1 MFEHFPYTNMHQLN
15 LDWIIEKVKEA
26 YSPENPPENVV
37 LSVNGQ
43 TGNIILYTDAIVKF
57 PTVESDNWNIYRIL
71 TGNRAAGIEFA
82 ADGTAKI
89 INGVQRNTIY
99 TSANPPA
106 YPVLSVNGQTGTV
119 VLYASQ
125 NVKFPDI
132 TETSWNLYRT
142 ADGQNLGV
150 KFEKDTALYRI
161 NGLNRVLVYD
171 AENQP
176 PYPVTSVNGRTGT
189 VSVQEPFVSTT
200 PAILQVTPDIAGTYW
215 GLKRDTTNGETGI
228 YFEAVNDT
236 VNAYLTYKPDGEA
249 EQTIRLLTL
258 DDIPS
263 SSGVVSVNGKT
274 GVVTLYGN
282 EIYVSSEV
290 GQTLEEALTDLEEAT
305 DQNTTDITAEVTR
318 AQTVE
323 ANIEKGIAIIVNGDT
338 AAAAI
343 PAGNYA
349 YIKNNTHGL
358 AEGLYTA
365 TAAFPATGGTANST
379 TFTPVNVGGLNDI
392 INNLKPVQIANPVT
406 WDTDYVDD
414 AVSIAD
420 LYKMG
425 NMYVLQLNIALKQ
438 TVQVL
443 TTVGTINANHRP
455 AMANSDFVASQL
467 VSANAKYTTVQLR
480 SNGQIKVFGGEAA
493 SGITTA
499 YAVSCV
505 YFANN

>member
-1 MFEHFPYTNMHQLN
+1 MFEHFPYTNMHELN
-15 LDWIIEKVKEA
+15 LDWIIKKVKEA
-26 YSPENPPENVV
+26 YSPENPPENMV

-43 TGNIILYTDAIVKF
+43 TGNVILYTDAIVKF
-57 PTVESDNWNIYRIL
+57 PTVESDSWNIYRIL

-82 ADGTAKI
+82 ADGTARI

-99 TSANPPA
+99 TSANPPEF
-106 YPVLSVNGQTGTV
+106 PVLSVNGQTGTV

-132 TETSWNLYRT
+132 AETSWNLYRT

-176 PYPVTSVNGRTGT
+176 PYPVTSVNGRTGA

-215 GLKRDTTNGETGI
+215 GLKRDTTNGEAGI
-228 YFEAVNDT
+228 YFEAVNNT
-236 VNAYLTYKPDGEA
+236 VAAYLTYKPDGSA
-249 EQTIRLLTL
+249 EQTVRLLTL

-274 GVVTLYGN
+274 GVVTLYGD

-305 DQNTTDITAEVTR
+305 DQNTTDIAEEVTR
-318 AQTVE
+318 AQTAE
-323 ANIEKGIAIIVNGDT
+323 ANIEKGIAIIVTGDT

-358 AEGLYTA
+358 TEGLYTA
-365 TAAFPATGGTANST
+365 VAAFPATGGTADST
-379 TFTPVNVGGLNDI
+379 AFSPVNNGGLNGLQSAIKTITDGLT
-392 INNLKPVQIANPVT
+392 NYVGQKTYTFQYTVAANGET
-406 WDTDYVDD
+406 
-414 AVSIAD
+414 AVSGAD
-420 LYKMG
+420 LGLSNPIGYFPICITRLETG
-425 NMYVLQLNIALKQ
+425 SNQIIARNFRGISGAGTSSVITLHNLSSSTVTQTLTIAFVYVKQ
-438 TVQVL
+438 SAIPTL
-443 TTVGTINANHRP
+443 T
-455 AMANSDFVASQL
+455 
-467 VSANAKYTTVQLR
+467 
-480 SNGQIKVFGGEAA
+480 
-493 SGITTA
+493 
-499 YAVSCV
+499 
-505 YFANN
+505 

>member
-1 MFEHFPYTNMHQLN
+1 MFEHFPYTNLHELN

-26 YSPENPPENVV
+26 YSPENPPDNIV

-43 TGNIILYTDAIVKF
+43 TGNVILYADAIVKF
-57 PTVESDNWNIYRIL
+57 PTVESDSWNIYRIL

-106 YPVLSVNGQTGTV
+106 YPVLSVNGQTGVV

-132 TETSWNLYRT
+132 EETSWNLYRT

-176 PYPVTSVNGRTGT
+176 PYPVTSVNGRTGA
-189 VSVQEPFVSTT
+189 VSVQEPFVNTT

-215 GLKRDTTNGETGI
+215 GLKRDTTNGEAGI

-236 VNAYLTYKPDGEA
+236 VTAYLTYKPDGGTE
-249 EQTIRLLTL
+249 ETIRLLTL

-305 DQNTTDITAEVTR
+305 DQNASDITAEVTR
-318 AQTVE
+318 AQTAE
-323 ANIEKGIAIIVNGDT
+323 TNIEKGIAIIVTGDT
-338 AAAAI
+338 AASAI

-365 TAAFPATGGTANST
+365 AAAFPATGGTANST
-379 TFTPVNVGGLNDI
+379 TFTPVNAGGLNDI
-392 INNLKPVQIANPVT
+392 INNLKPIQIANPVT

-414 AVSIAD
+414 TVSIAD

-455 AMANSDFVASQL
+455 AMANSDYVASQL
-467 VSANAKYTTVQLR
+467 VSVDAKYTTVQLR
-480 SNGQIKVFGGEAA
+480 SNGQIRVFGGEAA

>member
-1 MFEHFPYTNMHQLN
+1 MFEHFPYTNMHELN

-43 TGNIILYTDAIVKF
+43 TGNVILYTDAIVKF

-89 INGVQRNTIY
+89 INGIQRNTIY

-132 TETSWNLYRT
+132 EETSWNLYRT
-142 ADGQNLGV
+142 ADGQNLGI

-176 PYPVTSVNGRTGT
+176 PYPVTSVNGRTGA
-189 VSVQEPFVSTT
+189 VSVQEPFVNTT

-215 GLKRDTTNGETGI
+215 GLKRDTTNGEAGI

-236 VNAYLTYKPDGEA
+236 VAAYLTYKADGES
-249 EQTIRLLTL
+249 EQTVRLLTL
-258 DDIPS
+258 NDIPS

-282 EIYVSSEV
+282 EIYV
-290 GQTLEEALTDLEEAT
+290 
-305 DQNTTDITAEVTR
+305 
-318 AQTVE
+318 
-323 ANIEKGIAIIVNGDT
+323 
-338 AAAAI
+338 
-343 PAGNYA
+343 
-349 YIKNNTHGL
+349 
-358 AEGLYTA
+358 
-365 TAAFPATGGTANST
+365 
-379 TFTPVNVGGLNDI
+379 
-392 INNLKPVQIANPVT
+392 
-406 WDTDYVDD
+406 
-414 AVSIAD
+414 
-420 LYKMG
+420 
-425 NMYVLQLNIALKQ
+425 
-438 TVQVL
+438 
-443 TTVGTINANHRP
+443 
-455 AMANSDFVASQL
+455 
-467 VSANAKYTTVQLR
+467 
-480 SNGQIKVFGGEAA
+480 
-493 SGITTA
+493 
-499 YAVSCV
+499 
-505 YFANN
+505 